1 MTLTLRSDREIER
14 MRRPGLAV
22 NYALQI
28 ARHMAAPGVTTQ
40 QINDAV
46 AEYYRQIDGEPLFL
60 NYPNPSPGKPA
71 FSGVICASVNEE
83 VVHGVPGDREL
94 QEGDVISVDTGVRID
109 GWCGDSAVTLP
120 IGEIAPETQ
129 RLLTVT
135 QEVLELAI
143 DLMGKKQMWSEV
155 AAEMAKHVEQANF
168 YVVEN
173 FVGHGI
179 GREMHEFPQ
188 VPNFVSNSL
197 RKSEDFRLEPGLVL
211 AVEPMVNVGTKR
223 VVELADHWTQSAAD
237 SKPSA
242 HFEHTIAIMRD
253 GVRVMTGPPTDE
265 ERNSDSLPPYPL
277 SLGGISEA

>member
-1 MTLTLRSDREIER
+1 MLTLRSDREIEK
-14 MRRPGLAV
+14 MRAPGLAV
-22 NYALQI
+22 HYALQI
-28 ARHMAAPGVTTQ
+28 ARQMAAPGVTTQ

-60 NYPNPSPGKPA
+60 NYPNSSSSKPV

-83 VVHGVPGDREL
+83 VVHGIPRDREL
-94 QEGDVISVDTGVRID
+94 VEGDVLSVDTGVRIN

-120 IGEIAPETQ
+120 IGEIKPETQ

-135 QEVLELAI
+135 QEVLEIAI

-155 AAEMAKHVEQANF
+155 AGEMAAHVIDAGF

-179 GREMHEFPQ
+179 GREMHEKPQ
-188 VPNFVSNSL
+188 VPNFVSDSL
-197 RKSEDFRLEPGLVL
+197 RKREDFQLGPGLVI

-223 VVELADHWTQSAAD
+223 VVELDDHWTQSAAD

-242 HFEHTIAIMRD
+242 HFEHTIAITQG
-253 GVRVMTGPPTDE
+253 GVRVMTGAPTEE
-265 ERNSDSLPPYPL
+265 ERNSDALPPSPQ
-277 SLGGISEA
+277 SLGVISES